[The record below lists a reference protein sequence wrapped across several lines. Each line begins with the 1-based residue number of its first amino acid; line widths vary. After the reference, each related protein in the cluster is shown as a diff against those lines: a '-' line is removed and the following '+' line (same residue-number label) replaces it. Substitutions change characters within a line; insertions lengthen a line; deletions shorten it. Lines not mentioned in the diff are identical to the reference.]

1 MESHSF
7 KEKTFGRLTY
17 CDRCNGLLW
26 GLAKQG
32 VKCEDC
38 DYVCHVG
45 CKESALKCTKQAKT
59 YSGTT
64 LSSKIHQKL
73 QQTHLSDPTLAN
85 AASGFGGVPSSAIQ
99 PPLETIKQVVTPEF
113 IEQFVISAAIHSM
126 DNTLPVNDYLAT
138 LPPLHPQSTA
148 KNFSRFVSRCGPIF
162 GFRDQ
167 VILLL
172 SWDQPIDTFVAL
184 VAYCIICFYPKLL
197 LFIPQLVILNILIG
211 GYYKRF
217 GDKRHLHSTL
227 TANDKYCGTSGMTS
241 TNHAISKTIPP
252 SSASVDNNDDDMDA
266 STPSANANTAASAA
280 AAAGAATATAT
291 AGGGG
296 PTRRSAFAF
305 SLATAMFPMFDD
317 SSPEYGRNLQNMQ
330 NMMGETSDLYDL
342 VQAHGHYFDWSDEE
356 TSLKLLQGVLLSM
369 VGLSVAIYF
378 IPFHLICLAGGVGM
392 FTINTRF
399 CKYLVKELLPMVS
412 QLGDQLM
419 PWVLQ
424 QNRNMETLIRDQ
436 EQLRDISLYENQRW
450 SNEYSDF
457 TSHLLDNERGPWS
470 NFTGNQEMPS
480 DKQNIPAPK
489 LYEWIE
495 NEWKLDTVGT
505 WTEET
510 LELELL
516 MKPDKDGWVYFDD
529 SWARPADEFQHG
541 ITTTRRRRWTR
552 KCQHI

>member
-1 MESHSF
+1 MDSHSF

-17 CDRCNGLLW
+17 CDRCDGLLW

-45 CKESALKCTKQAKT
+45 CKESASKCSKQAT
-59 YSGTT
+59 INPGRT
-64 LSSKIHQKL
+64 LSSKIHHKL
-73 QQTHLSDPTLAN
+73 QQTNRTDPTLAN
-85 AASGFGGVPSSAIQ
+85 TTSVPSTPIQ
-99 PPLETIKQVVTPEF
+99 PPLDTIKQVVTPES
-113 IEQFVISAAIHSM
+113 IEQSVISAAIQSM
-126 DNTLPVNDYLAT
+126 DNSLPVNDYLAT

-197 LFIPQLVILNILIG
+197 LFIPQLAILNILIS

-217 GDKRHLHSTL
+217 GDKRHQYSTL
-227 TANDKYCGTSGMTS
+227 TENDKHRGPSGMTS
-241 TNHAISKTIPP
+241 TNHATSKTIPP
-252 SSASVDNNDDDMDA
+252 SSAIVDNDDAMDA
-266 STPSANANTAASAA
+266 STPPANANTGASASAA
-280 AAAGAATATAT
+280 AAAAAATA
-291 AGGGG
+291 GGG

-305 SLATAMFPMFDD
+305 SFATAMFPMFDD

-369 VGLSVAIYF
+369 VGLSVAVYY

-399 CKYLVKELLPMVS
+399 CKYLVKELLPMFS

-424 QNRNMETLIRDQ
+424 QNRKMETLIQDQ
-436 EQLRDISLYENQRW
+436 EQLREISLYENQRW
-450 SNEYSDF
+450 SSEHSDF
-457 TSHLLDNERGPWS
+457 TSHVR
-470 NFTGNQEMPS
+470 
-480 DKQNIPAPK
+480 
-489 LYEWIE
+489 
-495 NEWKLDTVGT
+495 EWKKKSTNICWGR
-505 WTEET
+505 
-510 LELELL
+510 
-516 MKPDKDGWVYFDD
+516 GN
-529 SWARPADEFQHG
+529 
-541 ITTTRRRRWTR
+541 
-552 KCQHI
+552 